1 MNILI
6 IEDEKRTANDLK
18 RTIFKVLPS
27 AEIMA
32 VVGSVEDG
40 ILFLQSN
47 PGIDLIFSDIQ
58 LSDGLSFDIFQA
70 VENTIP
76 VVFCTAFDQFA
87 LQAFQTYG
95 IDYILKP
102 FDQAAVQ
109 RAVDKYTTLKGQAS
123 PVEAPAVDFH
133 AITAAIKQ
141 ELFPAR
147 KTTSILIHQGDKLIP
162 IAVDDVAIFFIKDEI
177 LAALTFDR
185 KRYFVDQKMDQLEAD
200 LAPAFFRVNRQQ
212 LVHRR
217 AVQSVAKD
225 YHRKLQVKLTIPFDE
240 RVLVGKLKVTAF
252 KEWLSTS

>member
-18 RTIFKVLPS
+18 RTIFEVLP
-27 AEIMA
+27 AAQIVA

-40 ILFLQSN
+40 IAFLQAR
-47 PGIDLIFSDIQ
+47 PAVDLIFSDIQ

-102 FDQAAVQ
+102 FDQAVVQ
-109 RAVDKYTTLKGQAS
+109 RAIDKYTSLKRQTS
-123 PVEAPAVDFH
+123 PAPAVDFQ
-133 AITAAIKQ
+133 AITEAIKQ

-162 IAVDDVAIFFIKDEI
+162 IAVDDVAVFFIKDEM
-177 LAALTFDR
+177 LSALTFDK
-185 KRYFVDQKMDQLEAD
+185 KRYFVDQKLDQLEAD